1 MRVQEWLSRISKK
14 VKWVFGGR
22 NKFILRSIDMQ
33 GDAIIDLFRRVDEIK
48 ADVVFL
54 QENMIGNHDAT
65 LVMVNA
71 RLNSLEG
78 RTIGHQ
84 SLIDTLARAVPVSE
98 RRSKDYAKR
107 LQGKTLEET
116 AKLNKIWQTLEV
128 EVYKHIGEIKTAL
141 ETDDKRVRA
150 VKEDFAKIFVKLDN
164 KMDAYADKFEF
175 IDGLEEKVKYDY
187 DKFLSQLKKDVLEFK
202 KTDQSIMRLTSL
214 EERITIMEIHHRHRE
229 QLTNGSGQDSS
240 RPIRTD

>member
-1 MRVQEWLSRISKK
+1 MRVQEWLSRISKA
-14 VKWVFGGR
+14 VAWIFGGR
-22 NKFILRSIDMQ
+22 NEFILRSIDLQ
-33 GDAIIDLFRRVDEIK
+33 GDTIIDLCRRIDEIK

-71 RLNSLEG
+71 RLNSIEG
-78 RTIGHQ
+78 RTAGHQ
-84 SLIDTLARAVPVSE
+84 FMIENLASAVPVSE

-128 EVYKHIGEIKTAL
+128 EVYKHIGEIKIAL
-141 ETDDKRVRA
+141 ETDDKRLKNL
-150 VKEDFAKIFVKLDN
+150 VKMFMEIGNKIDVYDV
-164 KMDAYADKFEF
+164 KFEF

-187 DKFLSQLKKDVLEFK
+187 AKFLSQLKKDVLEFK